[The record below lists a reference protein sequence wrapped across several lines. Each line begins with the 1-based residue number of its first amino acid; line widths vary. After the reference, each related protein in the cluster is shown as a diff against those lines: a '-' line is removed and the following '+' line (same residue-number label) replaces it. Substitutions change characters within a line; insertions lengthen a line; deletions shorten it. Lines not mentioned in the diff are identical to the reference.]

1 MYFSYS
7 ENKGADLLRGYP
19 KLFCAFVFTFAK
31 GRFSHDA
38 ALLISGPLMK
48 EDKILQVMPS
58 VVLALHLLCEL
69 RSPESTWKPYLDIL
83 YIDTDIEI
91 DCLSIKEKI

>member
-1 MYFSYS
+1 
-7 ENKGADLLRGYP
+7 
-19 KLFCAFVFTFAK
+19 
-31 GRFSHDA
+31 
-38 ALLISGPLMK
+38 MK

-91 DCLSIKEKI
+91 GCLSIMEKI